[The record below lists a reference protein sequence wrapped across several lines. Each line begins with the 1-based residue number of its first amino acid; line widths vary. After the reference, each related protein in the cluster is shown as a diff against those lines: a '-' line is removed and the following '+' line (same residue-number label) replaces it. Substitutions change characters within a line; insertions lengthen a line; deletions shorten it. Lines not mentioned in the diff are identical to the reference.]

1 MNFSIEVMVL
11 QPTSMPST
19 IILGGGAAKT
29 DNIKVWNNDWKFFFF
44 WFVKKTSLK
53 PCLHYILDSF

>member
-29 DNIKVWNNDWKFFFF
+29 DNIKVWNNDWNFFFF
-44 WFVKKTSLK
+44 LVCQKNE
-53 PCLHYILDSF
+53 P

>member
-29 DNIKVWNNDWKFFFF
+29 DNIKVWNNDWKFSFFL
-44 WFVKKTSLK
+44 VCQKNE
-53 PCLHYILDSF
+53 P